1 MTEPAVTE
9 PAAQP
14 AETGT
19 AAPETGITVPASA
32 ELAGEPLPQGWGYYL
47 KNYFSSNVTVDN
59 RAIAGRSSKSFYD
72 NGRLT
77 SILNQIKPGDY
88 LLIDFGINDDSAAN
102 AERYAPVCG
111 NVDNPKTGSFEYYM
125 TFYIKGA
132 LDKGAT
138 PILMS
143 PTLSI
148 KNQMQPFKAG
158 YRHID
163 AVCQSLSKEVK

>member
-1 MTEPAVTE
+1 MVYIASDST
-9 PAAQP
+9 AQSYRESYKP
-14 AETGT
+14 Q
-19 AAPETGITVPASA
+19 
-32 ELAGEPLPQGWGYYL
+32 QGWGYYL
-47 KNYFSSNVTVDN
+47 QNYFTEGVTVAN
-59 RAIAGRSSKSFYD
+59 HAIAGRSSKSFYD

-88 LLIDFGINDDSAAN
+88 LLIDFGINDGSAAN

-111 NVDNPKTGSFEYYM
+111 NVDHPKTGSFEYYM

-148 KNQMQPFKAG
+148 KNQTQPFKAG

-163 AVCQSLSKEVK
+163 AVCQSFAKEVK